1 MFNDYVIMLFASCNF
16 NGMHKLLHLLACKM
30 KELWTPQN
38 RVTDQILIVSNNN
51 NLKNKSSPCLI
62 TMSDKTK
69 SYMQLL
75 KEQQTFIIKCI

>member
-16 NGMHKLLHLLACKM
+16 NGTHKLLHLLAHKM
-30 KELWTPQN
+30 KELRTPQN
-38 RVTDQILIVSNNN
+38 RVTHQILIVSNNK
-51 NLKNKSSPCLI
+51 LKNKSSPCLI